1 MISRLTA
8 QRTLMEEAARLIK
21 DQPGPIFELGL
32 GSGRTFDHLRQML
45 PDREIFA
52 FDRAIAAHPK
62 SIPDGDHLILGEIRE
77 TLKFCG
83 PRIPGKPAFIH
94 VDLGS
99 GDPTQDL
106 FPLLAVAA
114 CREWSA
120 PGTII
125 LADRPL
131 EGAFRELPRPPGC
144 PKSGHVLLRAEVG
157 PQGVAAERVR
167 IAFYAPLKPP
177 DHPVASGDPLWRAG

>member
-1 MISRLTA
+1 VSRLDFMISRLTA
-8 QRTLMEEAARLIK
+8 QRTLMEEAARLIA
-21 DQPGPIFELGL
+21 DQPGVVFELGL
-32 GSGRTFDHLRQML
+32 GSGRTFDHLRQLL
-45 PDREIFA
+45 PAREIFA
-52 FDRAIAAHPK
+52 FDRAISAHPK
-62 SIPDGDHLILGEIRE
+62 CIPDGDHMILGEIRE

-106 FPLLAVAA
+106 ITRAWLSPLIA
-114 CREWSA
+114 EWSV

-131 EGAFRELPRPPGC
+131 EGNFRDLPRPPGC
-144 PKSGHVLLRAEVG
+144 PKSGHALLRAE
-157 PQGVAAERVR
+157 
-167 IAFYAPLKPP
+167 
-177 DHPVASGDPLWRAG
+177 

>member
-1 MISRLTA
+1 LSRLDFMISRLTA
-8 QRTLMEEAARLIK
+8 QRTLMEEAARLIASK
-21 DQPGPIFELGL
+21 PGPVFELGL
-32 GSGRTFDHLRQML
+32 GSGRTFDHLRQIL

-52 FDRAIAAHPK
+52 FDRSIAAHPK

-106 FPLLAVAA
+106 ITRSWLSPLIT
-114 CREWSA
+114 EWSE

-131 EGAFRELPRPPGC
+131 EGNFRELPRPPGC
-144 PKSGHVLLRAEVG
+144 PKSGHVLIRAE
-157 PQGVAAERVR
+157 
-167 IAFYAPLKPP
+167 
-177 DHPVASGDPLWRAG
+177 